1 MVYSHLN
8 KSIEYP
14 ETREIDPEDIDHV
27 SSIYLLEIYEKP
39 HTVAI
44 GKVKYTFSVTY
55 EVVYFPIYLVRN
67 KKIIGK
73 LGVYEIERNRLLS
86 VMDKNKEPKVANLG
100 EPIWFSKTTE
110 AYMKKTHSVYEDIE
124 VKKGQPVST
133 VEEKD
138 IEEKDIEVQK
148 DEDEKEDEKEEE
160 DDVLSLKKPQQK
172 DIEVQ
177 KEQKKAQE
185 KRISIDDV
193 FTKDKTQPN
202 VTTLP
207 TETEEE
213 SKKEKEEYEKT
224 KSLQDNW
231 IQTFMKNKGYA
242 IKRNEGGGDCFF
254 AVIRDAF
261 QEIGWQTTVQKL
273 RAILAQEATYAL
285 FENYSEIYRG
295 IMNESEIAEHEMQQ
309 IATKNKQLKK
319 QMSNVVSGGG
329 SMVGGLT
336 ESKEQYKEMLAGAK
350 VLNKKYNEIKKK
362 TEIDQEL
369 LGDFGFMKNIKT
381 LEDLR
386 TYIRTSNY
394 WADTWAIS
402 TLERVL
408 EFKVIILEESTDPN
422 AVMQCGQLNDE
433 ITTFSPKY
441 YFLANYTG
449 GNHYELATYKK
460 KGLFVFSEIPYGIKI
475 LVVNKCMERNA
486 GPYAIIPAFRQFQ
499 SDLGLEV
506 AEPSTSSSSNVEKEV
521 DLYDSKYQFVF
532 YHKSDSSKKPGDG
545 SGENP
550 IPKNELTMFVG
561 LIQKPVLPWRQQ
573 LDDQWSNAAF
583 TVDHL
588 RWSSVAHYMIALPFR
603 KEEPTIYKAFSLD
616 GPDKDL
622 STDAKVAKDAVDK
635 KKINGKMTEGKYYT
649 KYKIVSKSGELGED
663 EIETARK
670 NALMA
675 KFSQNADLTTMLLDT
690 RDALLKQ
697 FHPGK
702 EATSDVLLMTVRKS
716 LRGEKG

>member
-14 ETREIDPEDIDHV
+14 ETREIDAEDIDHV
-27 SSIYLLEIYEKP
+27 SSIYLLEIYGKP

-67 KKIIGK
+67 TKIIGK
-73 LGVYEIERNRLLS
+73 LGVYELERNRLLS
-86 VMDKNKEPKVANLG
+86 MMDKNKEPKVANLG
-100 EPIWFSKTTE
+100 EPVWFSKTTE
-110 AYMKKTHSVYEDIE
+110 DYMKKTHSVYEVQEKKIVEE
-124 VKKGQPVST
+124 VQ
-133 VEEKD
+133 EKD
-138 IEEKDIEVQK
+138 INK
-148 DEDEKEDEKEEE
+148 DEDKDDDTSDKEEE
-160 DDVLSLKKPQQK
+160 EEEDVLSLKKPNVLVGK

-177 KEQKKAQE
+177 DIKVQEKEKD

-202 VTTLP
+202 VATLP

-213 SKKEKEEYEKT
+213 SKGFKEEYEKT

-231 IQTFMKNKGYA
+231 IQSFMKNKGYA

-273 RAILAQEATYAL
+273 RAILAQEVTYDL
-285 FENYSEIYRG
+285 FENYLAIYRG
-295 IMNESEIAEHEMQQ
+295 IINESEITEHEMQQ
-309 IATKNKQLKK
+309 IATKNKNLKK
-319 QMSNVVSGGG
+319 QMTGGIRESLTAGGG
-329 SMVGGLT
+329 DRG
-336 ESKEQYKEMLAGAK
+336 EAYKEMLAGAK

-362 TEIDQEL
+362 NEIDQEL
-369 LGDFGFMKNIKT
+369 LGDFGFMANVKT
-381 LEDLR
+381 IEDLR

-394 WADTWAIS
+394 WADTWAVS

-408 EFKVIILEESTDPN
+408 EIKIIILEETTDPN

-433 ITTFSPKY
+433 MTTFSPKY
-441 YFLANYTG
+441 YILANYTG

-460 KGLFVFSEIPYGIKI
+460 KGLFIFSEIPYGIKI

-499 SDLGLEV
+499 SELGLEV
-506 AEPSTSSSSNVEKEV
+506 ADKGDKAEEVERS
-521 DLYDSKYQFVF
+521 DLYDPKYQFVF
-532 YHKSDSSKKPGDG
+532 YHKSDSNKKPGDG
-545 SGENP
+545 SGEKP
-550 IPKNELTMFVG
+550 VPKNELTMFVG

-588 RWSSVAHYMIALPFR
+588 RWSSVAHYLIALPFR
-603 KEEPTIYKAFSLD
+603 KTEPTIYKAFSLD
-616 GPDKDL
+616 GTDKDL
-622 STDAKVAKDAVDK
+622 STDVKAARDAIDK
-635 KKINGKMTEGKYYT
+635 KKGKEGKYYA

-690 RDALLKQ
+690 RQALLKQ
-697 FHPGK
+697 YQPGK
-702 EATSDVLLMTVRKS
+702 EAMADILLMTVRKS
-716 LRGEKG
+716 LKGEKG

>member
-14 ETREIDPEDIDHV
+14 ETRDIDAEDIDHV
-27 SSIYLLEIYEKP
+27 SSIYLLEIYGKP

-67 KKIIGK
+67 TKIIGK
-73 LGVYEIERNRLLS
+73 LGVYELERNRLLS
-86 VMDKNKEPKVANLG
+86 IMDKNKEPKVANLG

-110 AYMKKTHSVYEDIE
+110 AYMKKTHSVYE
-124 VKKGQPVST
+124 
-133 VEEKD
+133 EKAVV
-138 IEEKDIEVQK
+138 KDIEVQ
-148 DEDEKEDEKEEE
+148 EEINMEKEKEKEKVEDIEGEEGEVEEE

-172 DIEVQ
+172 DIEMQ
-177 KEQKKAQE
+177 KEKTREPLE

-193 FTKDKTQPN
+193 FVKDKTQPN
-202 VTTLP
+202 VATLP

-213 SKKEKEEYEKT
+213 SKGLKEEYEKT

-242 IKRNEGGGDCFF
+242 IQRNEGGGDCFF

-285 FENYSEIYRG
+285 FENYSAIYRG
-295 IMNESEIAEHEMQQ
+295 IVNENEIDEHEMQQ
-309 IATKNKQLKK
+309 IATKNKNLKK
-319 QMSNVVSGGG
+319 QMISTTAGLIGGG
-329 SMVGGLT
+329 IT
-336 ESKEQYKEMLAGAK
+336 EQNKEILAGAK

-362 TEIDQEL
+362 TEIENEL
-369 LGDFGFMKNIKT
+369 LGDFGFMANVKSI
-381 LEDLR
+381 EDLR

-408 EFKVIILEESTDPN
+408 EIKVIILEESTDPN

-433 ITTFSPKY
+433 MTSFSPKY
-441 YFLANYTG
+441 YLLANYTG

-460 KGLFVFSEIPYGIKI
+460 KKIFVFSEIPYGIKV

-506 AEPSTSSSSNVEKEV
+506 ADSSSFEEEDMVERS
-521 DLYDSKYQFVF
+521 DLYDPKYQFVF

-545 SGENP
+545 SGEKP
-550 IPKNELTMFVG
+550 IPKNELTMFIG

-573 LDDQWSNAAF
+573 LDDQWSSSAF

-588 RWSSVAHYMIALPFR
+588 RWSSVAHYLIALPFQ

-622 STDAKVAKDAVDK
+622 STDAKAARDAIDK
-635 KKINGKMTEGKYYT
+635 KKINGKLAEGKYYT

-690 RDALLKQ
+690 RQALLKQ

-702 EATSDVLLMTVRKS
+702 EATADILLMTVRKS
-716 LRGEKG
+716 LRGGEK

>member
-14 ETREIDPEDIDHV
+14 ETREIDAEDIDHV
-27 SSIYLLEIYEKP
+27 SSLYLLEIYGKP

-67 KKIIGK
+67 TKIIGK
-73 LGVYEIERNRLLS
+73 LGVYELERNRLLS

-100 EPIWFSKTTE
+100 EPVWFSKTTE
-110 AYMKKTHSVYEDIE
+110 DYMKKTHSVYEVQE
-124 VKKGQPVST
+124 KKM
-133 VEEKD
+133 VEEVQ
-138 IEEKDIEVQK
+138 EKDK
-148 DEDEKEDEKEEE
+148 DEDKEKDDTSDKEEEE
-160 DDVLSLKKPQQK
+160 DDVLSLKKPNVLEKGIKVQEKEK
-172 DIEVQ
+172 D
-177 KEQKKAQE
+177 

-202 VTTLP
+202 VATLP

-213 SKKEKEEYEKT
+213 SKGFKEEYEKT

-273 RAILAQEATYAL
+273 RAILAQEVTYDL
-285 FENYSEIYRG
+285 FENYLAIYRG
-295 IMNESEIAEHEMQQ
+295 IINESEIAEHEMQQ
-309 IATKNKQLKK
+309 IATKNKNLKK
-319 QMSNVVSGGG
+319 QMTGGIRE
-329 SMVGGLT
+329 SLTGGLT
-336 ESKEQYKEMLAGAK
+336 GGGEAYKEMLAGAK

-362 TEIDQEL
+362 NEIDQEL
-369 LGDFGFMKNIKT
+369 LGDFGFMANVKT
-381 LEDLR
+381 IEDLR

-402 TLERVL
+402 TIERVL
-408 EFKVIILEESTDPN
+408 EIKIIILEESTDPN

-433 ITTFSPKY
+433 MTTFSPKY
-441 YFLANYTG
+441 YILANYTG

-506 AEPSTSSSSNVEKEV
+506 AEPSTSSIGDKGDKGDKTDGVDRV
-521 DLYDSKYQFVF
+521 DLYDPKYQFVF
-532 YHKSDSSKKPGDG
+532 YHKSDSNKKPGDG
-545 SGENP
+545 SGEKP
-550 IPKNELTMFVG
+550 IPKNELTMFIG

-588 RWSSVAHYMIALPFR
+588 RWSSVAHYLIALPFR
-603 KEEPTIYKAFSLD
+603 SSEPTIYKAFSLD
-616 GPDKDL
+616 GSDKDL
-622 STDAKVAKDAVDK
+622 STDAKAAREAIDK
-635 KKINGKMTEGKYYT
+635 KKGKTAEGKYYA

-690 RDALLKQ
+690 RQALLKQ

-702 EATSDVLLMTVRKS
+702 EATADILLMTVRKS

>member
-14 ETREIDPEDIDHV
+14 ETREIDAEDIDHV
-27 SSIYLLEIYEKP
+27 SSLYLLEIYGKP

-67 KKIIGK
+67 TKIIGK
-73 LGVYEIERNRLLS
+73 LGVYELERNRLLS
-86 VMDKNKEPKVANLG
+86 IMDKNKEPKVANLG
-100 EPIWFSKTTE
+100 EPVWFSKTTE
-110 AYMKKTHSVYEDIE
+110 EYMKKTHSVYEEKAVVQDIE
-124 VKKGQPVST
+124 VQD
-133 VEEKD
+133 KD
-138 IEEKDIEVQK
+138 KDKDQDLSDKDIEVQE
-148 DEDEKEDEKEEE
+148 ED
-160 DDVLSLKKPQQK
+160 DDVLSLKKPQEK
-172 DIEVQ
+172 NIEKQ
-177 KEQKKAQE
+177 KENEKE

-202 VTTLP
+202 VATLP

-213 SKKEKEEYEKT
+213 SKSLKEEYEKS

-242 IKRNEGGGDCFF
+242 VQRNEGGGDCFF
-254 AVIRDAF
+254 ATIRDAF

-273 RAILAQEATYAL
+273 RAILAQEATYEL
-285 FENYSEIYRG
+285 FENYSMIYRG
-295 IMNESEIAEHEMQQ
+295 IVNENEIDEHEMQT
-309 IATKNKQLKK
+309 IATKNKNLKK
-319 QMSNVVSGGG
+319 QMTRGGITA
-329 SMVGGLT
+329 SLTGGIT
-336 ESKEQYKEMLAGAK
+336 ESLTGGAEQNKEILAGAK
-350 VLNKKYNEIKKK
+350 ALNKKYNEIKKK
-362 TEIDQEL
+362 TEMENEL
-369 LGDFGFMKNIKT
+369 LGDFGFMANVKT
-381 LEDLR
+381 LDDLR

-433 ITTFSPKY
+433 MTTFSPKY
-441 YFLANYTG
+441 YLLANYTG

-460 KGLFVFSEIPYGIKI
+460 KKIFIFSEIPYGIKV

-506 AEPSTSSSSNVEKEV
+506 VEPTSSSSSSKSEKEVERV
-521 DLYDSKYQFVF
+521 DLYDPKYQFVF

-545 SGENP
+545 SGEKP
-550 IPKNELTMFVG
+550 IPKNEWTMFIG

-588 RWSSVAHYMIALPFR
+588 RWSSVAHYLLALPFR
-603 KEEPTIYKAFSLD
+603 SSEPTIYKAFSLD

-622 STDAKVAKDAVDK
+622 STDIKVAKEAVDK
-635 KKINGKMTEGKYYT
+635 KKGKSGKYYD

-670 NALMA
+670 NALMS

-690 RDALLKQ
+690 RNAVLKQ

-702 EATSDVLLMTVRKS
+702 EATEDILLMTVRKS
-716 LRGEKG
+716 LRGEKV

>member
-14 ETREIDPEDIDHV
+14 ETRDIDAEDIDHV
-27 SSIYLLEIYEKP
+27 SSIYLLEIYGKP

-67 KKIIGK
+67 TKIIGK
-73 LGVYEIERNRLLS
+73 LGVYELERNRLLS
-86 VMDKNKEPKVANLG
+86 IMDKNKEPKVANLG

-110 AYMKKTHSVYEDIE
+110 AYMKKTHSVYE
-124 VKKGQPVST
+124 
-133 VEEKD
+133 EKAVV
-138 IEEKDIEVQK
+138 KDIEVQ
-148 DEDEKEDEKEEE
+148 EEINMEKEKEKEKVEDIEGEEGEVEEE

-172 DIEVQ
+172 DIEMQ
-177 KEQKKAQE
+177 KEKTREPLE

-193 FTKDKTQPN
+193 FVKDKTQPN
-202 VTTLP
+202 VATLP

-213 SKKEKEEYEKT
+213 SKGLKEEYEKT

-242 IKRNEGGGDCFF
+242 IQRNEGGGDCFF

-285 FENYSEIYRG
+285 FENYSAIYRG
-295 IMNESEIAEHEMQQ
+295 IVNENEIDEHEMQQ
-309 IATKNKQLKK
+309 IATKNKNLKK
-319 QMSNVVSGGG
+319 QMISTTAGLIGGG
-329 SMVGGLT
+329 IT
-336 ESKEQYKEMLAGAK
+336 EQNKEILAGAK

-362 TEIDQEL
+362 TEIENEL
-369 LGDFGFMKNIKT
+369 LGDFGFMANVKSI
-381 LEDLR
+381 EDLR

-408 EFKVIILEESTDPN
+408 EIKVIILEESTDPN

-433 ITTFSPKY
+433 MTSFSPKY
-441 YFLANYTG
+441 YLLANYTG

-460 KGLFVFSEIPYGIKI
+460 KKIFVFSEIPYGIKV

-506 AEPSTSSSSNVEKEV
+506 ADSSSFEEEDMVERS
-521 DLYDSKYQFVF
+521 DLYDPKYQFVF

-545 SGENP
+545 SGEKP
-550 IPKNELTMFVG
+550 IPKNELTMFIG

-588 RWSSVAHYMIALPFR
+588 RWSSVAHYLIALPFQ

-622 STDAKVAKDAVDK
+622 STDAKAARDAIDK
-635 KKINGKMTEGKYYT
+635 KKINGKLAEGKYYT

-690 RDALLKQ
+690 RQALLKQ

-702 EATSDVLLMTVRKS
+702 EATADILLMTVRKS
-716 LRGEKG
+716 LRGGEK

>member
-14 ETREIDPEDIDHV
+14 ETREIDAEDIDHI
-27 SSIYLLEIYEKP
+27 SSIYLLEIYGKP

-67 KKIIGK
+67 TKIIGK
-73 LGVYEIERNRLLS
+73 VGVYELERNRLLS
-86 VMDKNKEPKVANLG
+86 MMDKNKEPKVANLG
-100 EPIWFSKTTE
+100 EPVWFLKTTE
-110 AYMKKTHSVYEDIE
+110 DYMKKTHSVYEE
-124 VKKGQPVST
+124 KQEKKM
-133 VEEKD
+133 VEE
-138 IEEKDIEVQK
+138 VQ
-148 DEDEKEDEKEEE
+148 EKENEDDTSDKEEEEE
-160 DDVLSLKKPQQK
+160 DDVLSLKKPNVLEKQEK
-172 DIEVQ
+172 VEKNIE
-177 KEQKKAQE
+177 AQE

-202 VTTLP
+202 VATLP

-213 SKKEKEEYEKT
+213 SKVLKEEYEKT

-254 AVIRDAF
+254 ATIRDAF

-273 RAILAQEATYAL
+273 RAILAQEVTYDL
-285 FENYSEIYRG
+285 FENYSAIYRG
-295 IMNESEIAEHEMQQ
+295 IINESEIAEHEMQQ
-309 IATKNKQLKK
+309 IATKNKNLKK
-319 QMSNVVSGGG
+319 QISSGLTGG
-329 SMVGGLT
+329 GGLT
-336 ESKEQYKEMLAGAK
+336 GDKEQYKEMLAGAK

-362 TEIDQEL
+362 NEIDQEL
-369 LGDFGFMKNIKT
+369 LGDFGFMANVKT
-381 LEDLR
+381 IEDLR
-386 TYIRTSNY
+386 TYVRTSNY

-408 EFKVIILEESTDPN
+408 EIKIIILEESTDPN

-433 ITTFSPKY
+433 MTTFSPKY
-441 YFLANYTG
+441 YILANYTG

-460 KGLFVFSEIPYGIKI
+460 KGLFIFSEIPYGIKI

-499 SDLGLEV
+499 SELGLEV
-506 AEPSTSSSSNVEKEV
+506 AEPKGVGVEEKGLEGV
-521 DLYDSKYQFVF
+521 ERSDLYDPKYQFMF

-545 SGENP
+545 SGEKP
-550 IPKNELTMFVG
+550 IPKNELTMFIG
-561 LIQKPVLPWRQQ
+561 LIQKPALPWRQQ

-588 RWSSVAHYMIALPFR
+588 RWSSVAHYLIALPFR
-603 KEEPTIYKAFSLD
+603 KTEPTIYKAFSLD
-616 GPDKDL
+616 GTDKDL
-622 STDAKVAKDAVDK
+622 STDAKAAKDAVDK
-635 KKINGKMTEGKYYT
+635 KREKGKTVEGKYYA

-663 EIETARK
+663 EMKTARK

-690 RDALLKQ
+690 RQALLKQ
-697 FHPGK
+697 FHSGK
-702 EATSDVLLMTVRKS
+702 EATADILLMTVRKS
-716 LRGEKG
+716 LKRNGN

>member
-14 ETREIDPEDIDHV
+14 ETREIDAEDIDHI
-27 SSIYLLEIYEKP
+27 SSIYLLEIYGKP

-67 KKIIGK
+67 TKIIGK
-73 LGVYEIERNRLLS
+73 VGVYELERNRLLS
-86 VMDKNKEPKVANLG
+86 MMDKNKEPKVANLG
-100 EPIWFSKTTE
+100 EPVWFLKTTE
-110 AYMKKTHSVYEDIE
+110 DYMKKTHSVYEE
-124 VKKGQPVST
+124 KQEKKM
-133 VEEKD
+133 VEE
-138 IEEKDIEVQK
+138 VQ
-148 DEDEKEDEKEEE
+148 EKENEDDTSDKEEEEE
-160 DDVLSLKKPQQK
+160 DDVLSLKKPNVLEKQEK
-172 DIEVQ
+172 VEKNIE
-177 KEQKKAQE
+177 AQE

-202 VTTLP
+202 VATLP

-213 SKKEKEEYEKT
+213 SKVLKEEYEKT

-254 AVIRDAF
+254 ATIRDAF

-273 RAILAQEATYAL
+273 RAILAQEVTYDL
-285 FENYSEIYRG
+285 FENYSAIYRG
-295 IMNESEIAEHEMQQ
+295 IINESEISEHEMQQ
-309 IATKNKQLKK
+309 IATKNKNLKK
-319 QMSNVVSGGG
+319 QMTGG
-329 SMVGGLT
+329 GGLT
-336 ESKEQYKEMLAGAK
+336 GDKEQYKEMLAGAK

-362 TEIDQEL
+362 NEIDQEL
-369 LGDFGFMKNIKT
+369 LGDFGFMANVKT
-381 LEDLR
+381 IEDLR
-386 TYIRTSNY
+386 TYVRTSNY

-408 EFKVIILEESTDPN
+408 EIKIIILEESTDPN

-433 ITTFSPKY
+433 MTTFSPKY
-441 YFLANYTG
+441 YILANYTG

-460 KGLFVFSEIPYGIKI
+460 KGLFIFSEIPYGIKI

-499 SDLGLEV
+499 SELGLEV
-506 AEPSTSSSSNVEKEV
+506 AEPKGVGVEEKGLEGV
-521 DLYDSKYQFVF
+521 ERSDLYDPKYQFMF

-545 SGENP
+545 SGEKP
-550 IPKNELTMFVG
+550 IPKNELTMFIG
-561 LIQKPVLPWRQQ
+561 LIQKPALPWRQQ

-588 RWSSVAHYMIALPFR
+588 RWSSVAHYLIALPFR
-603 KEEPTIYKAFSLD
+603 KTEPTIYKAFSLD
-616 GPDKDL
+616 GTDKDL
-622 STDAKVAKDAVDK
+622 STDVKAAKDAVDK
-635 KKINGKMTEGKYYT
+635 KREKGKTVEGKYYA

-663 EIETARK
+663 EMKTARK

-690 RDALLKQ
+690 RQALLKQ
-697 FHPGK
+697 FHSGK
-702 EATSDVLLMTVRKS
+702 EATADILLMTVRKS
-716 LRGEKG
+716 LKRNGN

>member
-1 MVYSHLN
+1 M
-8 KSIEYP
+8 
-14 ETREIDPEDIDHV
+14 
-27 SSIYLLEIYEKP
+27 
-39 HTVAI
+39 
-44 GKVKYTFSVTY
+44 
-55 EVVYFPIYLVRN
+55 
-67 KKIIGK
+67 
-73 LGVYEIERNRLLS
+73 
-86 VMDKNKEPKVANLG
+86 
-100 EPIWFSKTTE
+100 
-110 AYMKKTHSVYEDIE
+110 
-124 VKKGQPVST
+124 
-133 VEEKD
+133 
-138 IEEKDIEVQK
+138 QK
-148 DEDEKEDEKEEE
+148 
-160 DDVLSLKKPQQK
+160 
-172 DIEVQ
+172 
-177 KEQKKAQE
+177 E
-185 KRISIDDV
+185 KRIYIDDV

-202 VTTLP
+202 VATLA

-213 SKKEKEEYEKT
+213 SKSLKEEYEKS

-254 AVIRDAF
+254 AMIRDAF

-285 FENYSEIYRG
+285 FENYSTIYRS
-295 IMNESEIAEHEMQQ
+295 IMNENEISQHEMQQ

-319 QMSNVVSGGG
+319 QMSNAVLSNVVEGGA
-329 SMVGGLT
+329 
-336 ESKEQYKEMLAGAK
+336 EHNKEIIAGAK

-369 LGDFGFMKNIKT
+369 LGDFGFMTNVKT

-402 TLERVL
+402 TIERVL
-408 EFKVIILEESTDPN
+408 EVKVIILEESTDPN

-433 ITTFSPKY
+433 MTSFSPKY
-441 YFLANYTG
+441 YILANYTG
-449 GNHYELATYKK
+449 RNHYELATYKK
-460 KGLFVFSEIPYGIKI
+460 KGLFVFSEIPYGIKV

-506 AEPSTSSSSNVEKEV
+506 AEPSVIEGKTGIDHEKS
-521 DLYDSKYQFVF
+521 DLYDPKYQFVF

-550 IPKNELTMFVG
+550 IPKNELTMFIG

-588 RWSSVAHYMIALPFR
+588 RWSSVAHYLVALPFR

-622 STDAKVAKDAVDK
+622 STDIKVAKEAIDK
-635 KKINGKMTEGKYYT
+635 KKGKEGKYYA

-670 NALMA
+670 DALMA

-690 RDALLKQ
+690 RQALLKQ

-702 EATSDVLLMTVRKS
+702 EATPDNLLMTVRKS
-716 LRGEKG
+716 LRGNK